1 MKNYRRASMGIESL
15 AEAIILQSFED
26 LLSHDYEFESREF
39 FDGEGFKL
47 CAEIAGIDSIRKCKL
62 LDILG
67 GEKHAK
73 SVKLHE
79 A

>member
-1 MKNYRRASMGIESL
+1 MGIESL
-15 AEAIILQSFED
+15 AEAIILQSLDD
-26 LLSHDYEFESREF
+26 LLSHDYEYESREF

-47 CAEIAGIDSIRKCKL
+47 CAEIAGIDSIKKCKL
-62 LDILG
+62 LDMLG